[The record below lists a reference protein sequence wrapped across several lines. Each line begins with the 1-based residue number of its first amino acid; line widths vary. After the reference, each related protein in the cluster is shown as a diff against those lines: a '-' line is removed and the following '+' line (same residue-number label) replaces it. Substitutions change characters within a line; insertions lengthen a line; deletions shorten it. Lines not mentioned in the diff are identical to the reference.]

1 MSAGGAGTCLSIT
14 YDGALNTPTRGVRY
28 PIVHQHDSDDCG
40 PACLAMVAAHY
51 GERQSIA
58 RLREMSGTDRQGTNL
73 AGLVKAAEEVGFTAR
88 GVRANVEGLDEIE
101 SPAIAHWSEDGRNHF
116 LVIYKRA
123 RRRVTIGD
131 PALGLRKLSVAE
143 FQKHWTGVLIL
154 LRPTP
159 NLKGLAETSLSK
171 FWSLLQHH
179 RKIFLDALLA
189 AVLMTILGLSS
200 AFFI

>member
-1 MSAGGAGTCLSIT
+1 
-14 YDGALNTPTRGVRY
+14 
-28 PIVHQHDSDDCG
+28 
-40 PACLAMVAAHY
+40 MVAAHY